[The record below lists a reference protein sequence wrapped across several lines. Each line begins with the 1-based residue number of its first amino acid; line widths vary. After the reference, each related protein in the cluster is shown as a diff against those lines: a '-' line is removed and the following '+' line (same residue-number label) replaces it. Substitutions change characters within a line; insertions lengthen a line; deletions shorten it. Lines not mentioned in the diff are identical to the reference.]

1 MNENYRALLEA
12 AFPSTIVRSWYMLPT
27 SEKLSHSFLARLI
40 VLNKSLTMDERIKCL
55 EILKAECKDL
65 YVDAELIPLIENE
78 INEKVELYHEFI
90 KPGPR
95 IFYRSEAAVN
105 CFTSSLDKIIK
116 ISQENKW
123 FDSISYTITRSYID
137 AKDYEDEIM
146 GIYNKSGKIL
156 DIYEDPESS
165 YFRFLDK
172 PGILSYQNKLIIPNY
187 FRPGDAVFNI
197 LTKKTGT
204 VQSVLNSYIAVK
216 ENNTESSEDTKLW
229 YIPEIEYDI

>member
-12 AFPSTIVRSWYMLPT
+12 AFPSVIFRSWYMLPT

-40 VLNKSLTMDERIKCL
+40 VLNKSLTMDERIKSL

-65 YVDAELIPLIENE
+65 YVDAELIPL
-78 INEKVELYHEFI
+78 
-90 KPGPR
+90 
-95 IFYRSEAAVN
+95 
-105 CFTSSLDKIIK
+105 IIK

-146 GIYNKSGKIL
+146 GIYNKAGKIL

-172 PGILSYQNKLIIPNY
+172 PGILPYQNKLIIPNY

-204 VQSVLNSYIAVK
+204 VQSVLNSYIDVK